1 MSGVTGDSRLQS
13 DVLEGLSDA
22 KRYRRWLADIA
33 RPYLG
38 DNPIEIGSGSGD
50 YALEWAPHVAT
61 FTATEADDERFKA
74 LDERFRDHPVIKARY
89 LLLGAESP
97 EDQATVA
104 PSARHSGAVALNVFE
119 HIPDHVTA
127 LKAMASYVKPGG
139 HVVLIVP
146 AFPSAMSRFD
156 LAIGHQR
163 RYTKKT
169 LRALLHDAGLMTAE
183 VRYINP
189 IGLLSWYA
197 AVKTL
202 NMTPRDGFSVRL
214 YDRTIVPIARAM
226 DRVMTAPFGQSVVGI
241 ARVPH

>member
-89 LLLGAESP
+89 LLLGAE
-97 EDQATVA
+97 
-104 PSARHSGAVALNVFE
+104 
-119 HIPDHVTA
+119 
-127 LKAMASYVKPGG
+127 
-139 HVVLIVP
+139 
-146 AFPSAMSRFD
+146 
-156 LAIGHQR
+156 
-163 RYTKKT
+163 
-169 LRALLHDAGLMTAE
+169 
-183 VRYINP
+183 
-189 IGLLSWYA
+189 
-197 AVKTL
+197 
-202 NMTPRDGFSVRL
+202 
-214 YDRTIVPIARAM
+214 
-226 DRVMTAPFGQSVVGI
+226 
-241 ARVPH
+241 